1 MRAARRVLAVIAATA
16 CLLLGVGVAAA
27 TTASAHPL
35 GNFTVNRY
43 SGIAISPGR
52 VEVRYVLDMAE
63 IPTFQ
68 ERAKIDANGDGVET
82 DEERQEYANVE
93 AAGLLR
99 GLTLTVRGAAIG
111 LRPVGAAL
119 RYLPGQA
126 GLPTLRLE
134 AGFAAGLPSSGSA
147 QYRDRNFPGR
157 IGWKEITVRP
167 EAGVTVTGSTV
178 PVVSVSR
185 ELLAYPKDL
194 LSSPLDVTR
203 ADFAF
208 RPGQSSNAVPAP
220 PRGPAVSNVP
230 IASGGAF
237 AALVRWR
244 LTPLLLLASLML
256 AFLFGAV
263 HALGPGHGKTI
274 TAAYLVGSGARV
286 GQAVAVGASVAL
298 MHTASVL
305 SLGLVLFVL
314 ARSFPAEQVY
324 PWLTMVMGLVALGLG
339 TGLFVARLRA
349 GRAGLDLW
357 HGHEHD
363 HRPDVH
369 DHPHPRHRFAALAV
383 AGGILPSPTAFVV
396 LAGSISA
403 HRLGYGLVLVG
414 AFSLGLAGALIL
426 VGLLALRARAVVA
439 GRLNGRLA
447 AAVPLLSAMVIAG
460 FGVFFAARGLT
471 QLA

>member
-1 MRAARRVLAVIAATA
+1 MPLSTRKRSCFAPRRRAGRRPGRVGSPAEHPGGRRARLAALRECPIRGRSHLRERGASARDAERPLLLPPGHDRERAPIDGRRPAGPFPRARHQPELLHPLVEGGGPHPGSFGGGSMRAARRVLAVIAATV

-27 TTASAHPL
+27 PTASAHPL

-93 AAGLLR
+93 AARLLR
-99 GLTLTVRGAAIG
+99 GLTLTVRGAAIA

-324 PWLTMVMGLVALGLG
+324 PWLTMVMGLVALGL
-339 TGLFVARLRA
+339 
-349 GRAGLDLW
+349 
-357 HGHEHD
+357 
-363 HRPDVH
+363 
-369 DHPHPRHRFAALAV
+369 
-383 AGGILPSPTAFVV
+383 
-396 LAGSISA
+396 
-403 HRLGYGLVLVG
+403 
-414 AFSLGLAGALIL
+414 
-426 VGLLALRARAVVA
+426 
-439 GRLNGRLA
+439 
-447 AAVPLLSAMVIAG
+447 
-460 FGVFFAARGLT
+460 
-471 QLA
+471 

>member
-1 MRAARRVLAVIAATA
+1 MRTARRVLAVIGATA
-16 CLLLGVGVAAA
+16 CLLLGAGAASA
-27 TTASAHPL
+27 PAASAHPL

-43 SGIAISPGR
+43 SGIVISPGR

-68 ERAKIDANGDGVET
+68 ERAKIDANADGVET
-82 DEERQEYANVE
+82 DAERQEYANVE
-93 AAGLLR
+93 SAGLLR
-99 GLTLTVRGAAIG
+99 GLSLTADGAAIG
-111 LRPVGAAL
+111 LRVVGASL

-134 AGFAAGLPSSGSA
+134 AGFAGGLPASGSV

-157 IGWKEITVRP
+157 IGWKEITVRSA
-167 EAGVTVTGSTV
+167 AGVALTGSTV
-178 PVVSVSR
+178 PVTSVSR

-194 LSSPLDVTR
+194 LSSPLNVTR
-203 ADFAF
+203 AGFTF
-208 RPGQSSNAVPAP
+208 GPGQPSNPVPAP

-237 AALVRWR
+237 AALVGWR
-244 LTPLLLLASLML
+244 LTPLLLFASLLL

-274 TAAYLVGSGARV
+274 TAAYLVGSGARF

-305 SLGLVLFVL
+305 SLGLVLLVL

-324 PWLTMVMGLVALGLG
+324 PWLTTVMGLVALALG

-349 GRAGLDLW
+349 GRAGLDVW
-357 HGHEHD
+357 HSHD
-363 HRPDVH
+363 PHHGSDVH

-414 AFSLGLAGALIL
+414 AFSLGLAGALIA
-426 VGLLALRARAVVA
+426 VGLLALQARALVA

-447 AAVPLLSAMVIAG
+447 ATIPLFSALVIVG
-460 FGVFFAARGLT
+460 FGLVFSARGMA
-471 QLA
+471 QMS